1 MRNFQNHRKMI
12 AAVIGAIVTIAA
24 VAGFSVDAEIVAAV
38 TTLVT
43 AIVVYLVPNN
53 IPVDYYQAELGAPDL
68 SD

>member
-1 MRNFQNHRKMI
+1 MSNFQNHRKVI

-24 VAGFSVDAEIVAAV
+24 VAGFSVDAEIVAAA

-43 AIVVYLVPNN
+43 AIVVYLVPNA
-53 IPVDYYQAELGAPDL
+53 IPVEYYQGELGSADL

>member
-1 MRNFQNHRKMI
+1 MTNFQNHRKMI

-24 VAGFSVDAEIVAAV
+24 VSGFSVDAEIVAAV

-43 AIVVYLVPNN
+43 AIVVYLVPNA
-53 IPVDYYQAELGAPDL
+53 IPVDYYQAELGSAEL